1 MLIQT
6 NLGEDNCAQTVRLRL
21 FDLGSYVNNGRY
33 CVRPNSGVIRPGSDV
48 EVQGESNVYL
58 SKVMG

>member
-6 NLGEDNCAQTVRLRL
+6 NLGQDNCAQTVRLRIL
-21 FDLGSYVNNGRY
+21 DRGSCADNGRY

-48 EVQGESNVYL
+48 EVQGESNVY
-58 SKVMG
+58 STKVMG